1 MIEYKKANLRPPY
14 LGIVGAMVLLA
25 LLSPLGP
32 YAPSFEVQY
41 QQPQQQQQQF
51 STITVASSSRQNMTT
66 EPTSLNDI
74 NNVTN
79 ATTTTT
85 TTSATTPDV
94 TLVEFVSSIE
104 QIRGHLNQAL
114 INKESGNNTLAQIH
128 SLHPI
133 EEVYSTIEDQLV
145 NQNSTLNQTLSEAL
159 QNLSSTV
166 TNATLQD
173 IQTQIDYVDMLLNN
187 SVHTLVPSSELNNNP
202 AFNASVIG
210 RLLNLA
216 GHEYEE
222 AIANGT
228 IIEVVE
234 YQDAQAFIHRAENLF
249 KSSASRINQSLA
261 HEVEEVNESFSNLNS
276 AVNNRNDPQT
286 IETAING
293 IMHKLAE
300 ITGLSESQLIGEEA
314 GTEEQ
319 GSSIAIINNIK
330 SLLTQLIAAYGSQD
344 YQRAENI
351 AIEAYLENY
360 EYIEAPLAQRDQ
372 QLMEQ
377 TEVMLREELRQM
389 IMDRVPIEQIEQH
402 ITMIN
407 ANLDRAAELFQ

>member
-202 AFNASVIG
+202 AFNASVVG

-389 IMDRVPIEQIEQH
+389 ITDRVPIEQIEQH